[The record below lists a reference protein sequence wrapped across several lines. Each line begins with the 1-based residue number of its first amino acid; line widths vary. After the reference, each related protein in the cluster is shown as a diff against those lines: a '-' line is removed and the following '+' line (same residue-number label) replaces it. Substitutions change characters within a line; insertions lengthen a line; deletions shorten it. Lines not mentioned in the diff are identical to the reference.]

1 MKKVFFTLLAG
12 LALCSNMAFAQID
25 KVDDWKKN
33 LNLEEKDTVAWLY
46 GGQFNLG
53 INQAL
58 LHNWAAGGEI
68 ASAQVSGILNGF
80 LTRVNHNTLWSNNL
94 DMAYG
99 LSYLYS
105 NSFVPVK
112 LDDRFDFTS
121 KYGVRSSK
129 MKRLYL
135 TGLFNFRT
143 QFTKGYDYK
152 LPNWQL
158 YPISNFLSPG
168 YLTLALGAEYR
179 IGEMFSVF
187 YSPLAAKMTFAD
199 AVYTRMYPEGAFGIE
214 NGKTFRFELGSY
226 LSARYKVDITKQIF
240 YRTRLDLYTNYLAKD
255 TKNADGVIVK
265 RDNPGN
271 IDVLFDN
278 FVGIKLGKYVS
289 IAVGATFVYDNDFP
303 YVKTYTT
310 ASGEVINK
318 NEPVAGLGWWQMK
331 QIMNIGFSYKL

>member
-1 MKKVFFTLLAG
+1 MKKLFFALMAG
-12 LALCSNMAFAQID
+12 LALWSNAVSAQID
-25 KVDDWKKN
+25 KVDEWKKN
-33 LNLEEKDTVAWLY
+33 LNLEDKDTVAWIY
-46 GGQFNLG
+46 GGQLNLG

-58 LHNWAAGGEI
+58 LHNWAAGGEL
-68 ASAQVSGILNGF
+68 ASAQVSGIFAGF
-80 LTRVNHNTLWSNNL
+80 LTRVNHNKLWSNNL

-112 LDDRFDFTS
+112 LDDRLDFTS
-121 KYGVRSSK
+121 KYGIRSNR

-152 LPNWQL
+152 LPNWQK
-158 YPISNFLSPG
+158 YPISDFLSPA

-187 YSPLAAKMTFAD
+187 YSPIAAKMTFAD
-199 AVYTRMYPEGAFGIE
+199 SHYTNMYPEGAFGIE

-240 YRTRLDLYTNYLAKD
+240 YRTRLDLYSNYLAKD
-255 TKNADGVIVK
+255 VKDTAGIVVK

-278 FVGIKLGKYVS
+278 FIGIKLGKFISV
-289 IAVGATFVYDNDFP
+289 AVGVTMVYDNDYP
-303 YVKTYTT
+303 YSKTYLTPD
-310 ASGEVINK
+310 GVKIDK
-318 NEPVAGLGWWQMK
+318 NEPAAGLGWWQMK
-331 QIMNIGFSYKL
+331 QIMNVGFSYKL